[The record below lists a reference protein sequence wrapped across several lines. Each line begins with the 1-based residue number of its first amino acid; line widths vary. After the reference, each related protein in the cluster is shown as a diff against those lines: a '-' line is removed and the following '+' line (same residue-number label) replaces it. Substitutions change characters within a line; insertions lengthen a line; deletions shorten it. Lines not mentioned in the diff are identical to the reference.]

1 MTPET
6 VATTRSASGSSPT
19 PSVEQAADHRSTVQ
33 WLTESLMDRLGPS
46 ALRCADEEVRH
57 LDRNE
62 VVRVS
67 AFDVRTA
74 ARCQARAAAP
84 AAPFEPALHTAT
96 RAIALR
102 AGRRVRRFPTVL
114 EAVADTVKQL
124 RRRRIG
130 DSPFDPDEW
139 LILYLQSQPI
149 DVRARLVARATTWL
163 TATLEL
169 VGGAG
174 GLDPF
179 GRAGGLDHRAIR
191 GWQWEPRAAWSY
203 PGRGLRL
210 ETKLDLALP
219 EPGNFMPV
227 MVVAGAHPSALDLV
241 AYSTI
246 LWIINRRRIPDRV
259 LMVAQTEQSA
269 RVLEPTGLFE
279 RGLEAATR
287 AVEAVSLRPS
297 SITGHEAL
305 ADAATTS
312 GNRSFPLN
320 LAVSASFLLCVDC
333 SWRTGC
339 PNTHPDIDT
348 AENHSTPIERPSSA
362 TGAITV
368 RGGVRM
374 PNRDRRPG

>member
-6 VATTRSASGSSPT
+6 VGATRPATATGTCPT
-19 PSVEQAADHRSTVQ
+19 PSVEQPADHRPVVQ
-33 WLTESLMDRLGPS
+33 WLTESLIDRLGPA

-84 AAPFEPALHTAT
+84 AEPFEPALHTAT

-124 RRRRIG
+124 RRRHIG

-139 LILYLQSQPI
+139 LILYLRSQPI

-163 TATLEL
+163 TATLDL
-169 VGGAG
+169 VGGADG
-174 GLDPF
+174 H
-179 GRAGGLDHRAIR
+179 DHRAIR

-227 MVVAGAHPSALDLV
+227 MVVAGSHPSALDQV

-246 LWIINRRRIPDRV
+246 LWTINRRRIPARV
-259 LMVAQTEQSA
+259 VMVAQTEQTA
-269 RVLEPTGLFE
+269 RVLEPTELFE

-287 AVEAVSLRPS
+287 AVEAVSLRPAS
-297 SITGHEAL
+297 NTGHEVV
-305 ADAATTS
+305 ADATITS
-312 GNRSFPLN
+312 TDHSFPLN
-320 LAVSASFLLCVDC
+320 LAVSASFMLCVDC
-333 SWRTGC
+333 SWRIKC
-339 PNTHPDIDT
+339 PDPHPDVGT
-348 AENHSTPIERPSSA
+348 AGDHPTPSERPLSRA
-362 TGAITV
+362 TAVTV

-374 PNRDRRPG
+374 PNTDRQWE

>member
-1 MTPET
+1 MTAET
-6 VATTRSASGSSPT
+6 VDATRSATAAGSSPT
-19 PSVEQAADHRSTVQ
+19 PSVEQPADHRSTVQ
-33 WLTESLMDRLGPS
+33 WLTESLIDRLGPA

-84 AAPFEPALHTAT
+84 AEPFEPALHTAT

-114 EAVADTVKQL
+114 EAVTDTVKQL
-124 RRRRIG
+124 RRRHIA

-163 TATLEL
+163 TATLDL

-174 GLDPF
+174 GF
-179 GRAGGLDHRAIR
+179 DHRAIR
-191 GWQWEPRAAWSY
+191 GWQWEPRAAWTY

-210 ETKLDLALP
+210 ETKLDVALP
-219 EPGNFMPV
+219 EPGNFTPV
-227 MVVAGAHPSALDLV
+227 MVVAGAHPSALDQV

-246 LWIINRRRIPDRV
+246 LWTINRRRIPGRV
-259 LMVAQTEQSA
+259 VMVAQTEQTA

-287 AVEAVSLRPS
+287 AVEAVSLRPA
-297 SITGHEAL
+297 SITGHQVV
-305 ADAATTS
+305 ADATINPGDS
-312 GNRSFPLN
+312 SFPLN
-320 LAVSASFLLCVDC
+320 LAVSASFMLCVDC

-339 PNTHPDIDT
+339 PDPHPDIDT
-348 AENHSTPIERPSSA
+348 AGNRSTPTEQPASA
-362 TGAITV
+362 AKAVTV

-374 PNRDRRPG
+374 PNTDLRPV